1 MTFDRLFTPFTVAGM
16 ALRNRVVMLPMS
28 TGFIEPD
35 ETVGE
40 RFIRFYEARAEG
52 GAGLIIIPFTPMRD
66 GGHVEPGLFDDRFI
80 PATRRLTDRLHDA
93 GARVAAQLIL
103 SYFVIL
109 KGDTPEL
116 VGPSPV
122 VNRLFRTAP
131 RELTLDEIQLIVA
144 EFGRAARRAREGG
157 CDAVEV
163 LVAAGYILNRFLSP
177 ISNARTDAYGGSPEN
192 RMRIILDVVDRIRAE
207 AGEDFPVICRLNV
220 EEQMPGGL
228 TVTDAKPVLEA
239 LERHGVALINT
250 YTGWHESPIPTVAP
264 SLPKG
269 AFAHLSQQIK
279 ASCNLPVIASNRIN
293 DPATAEAI
301 LARGQ
306 ADLIG
311 MGRAL
316 IADPELPNKARDGR
330 EAEIT
335 PCLAC
340 SNCLAQIMSAL
351 YQTRPGAES
360 VRSLCSVNPLAGRE
374 WEPPPAAPARK
385 KRVFVLGAGP
395 GGMTAATVAAARG
408 HDVTVFDAAGA
419 PGGRLVAAALPPF
432 KEEIRNLIE
441 SQHVRARRAGVR
453 FRFDHPVDPGFVERE
468 KPDALVLATG
478 ADPLRLPVP
487 GVDGPNVVLA
497 EDVLTGRRPA
507 RGRVVVIGGGSVGC
521 ETAEFL
527 LERGVTDVTVLEML
541 GRMADNVVPTYRP
554 FFLGRLKAGGV
565 KFSTRTTVT
574 GITEG
579 GVNVAREG
587 GADFVPADTV
597 ILAAGYRADP
607 RKIEAFRQ
615 AAPEVHAVGD
625 CVQAR
630 AIQEAVEEGFAV
642 GAAL

>member
-1 MTFDRLFTPFTVAGM
+1 MTFDRLFSPFTVAGM

-35 ETVGE
+35 ETAGE

-52 GAGLIIIPFTPMRD
+52 GAGLILIPFTPMRD
-66 GGHVEPGLFDDRFI
+66 GGHVEPGLYDDRFI
-80 PATRRLTDRLHDA
+80 PSLRPLTDRLHAA
-93 GARVAAQLIL
+93 GAVAAAQLIL

-122 VNRLFRTAP
+122 VNRLLRAAP
-131 RELTLDEIQLIVA
+131 RELTTGEIQLIVG
-144 EFGRAARRAREGG
+144 EFGRAARRARDGG
-157 CDAVEV
+157 FDAVEV

-177 ISNARTDAYGGSPEN
+177 ISNTRTDAYGGSLEN
-192 RMRIILDVVDRIRAE
+192 RMRIILEAIDAIRAE
-207 AGEDFPVICRLNV
+207 AGRDFPVICRLNV
-220 EEQMPGGL
+220 EEQMPGGH
-228 TVTDAKPVLEA
+228 TIADMKPVLAA

-250 YTGWHESPIPTVAP
+250 YTGWHESPVPTVAP

-269 AFAHLSQQIK
+269 AFAHLSERIK

-301 LARGQ
+301 LAGGQ

-316 IADPELPNKARDGR
+316 IADPALPNKAREGR

-340 SNCLAQIMSAL
+340 SQCLAQIMSAL
-351 YQTRPGAES
+351 YQTRPGAGS
-360 VRSLCSVNPLAGRE
+360 IRSLCSVNPLAGRE

-385 KRVFVLGAGP
+385 RRVFVVGAGP
-395 GGMTAATVAAARG
+395 GGMTAAATAAARG

-432 KEEIRNLIE
+432 KEEIRTLIE
-441 SQHVRARRAGVR
+441 SQHVRARQAGVR
-453 FRFDHPVDPGFVERE
+453 FRFDHPVDPAFVERE

-487 GVDGPNVVLA
+487 GIDGPNVIPA
-497 EDVLTGRRPA
+497 EDVLTGRRA
-507 RGRVVVIGGGSVGC
+507 VRGRTVVIGGGSVGC

-527 LERGVTDVTVLEML
+527 LERGVKDVTILEML

-554 FFLGRLKAGGV
+554 FFLGRLKAGEV

-574 GITEG
+574 GITGG
-579 GVNVAREG
+579 GVNVEREG
-587 GADFVPADTV
+587 VAEVVPADTV

-607 RKIEAFRQ
+607 RKIEAFRR

-625 CVQAR
+625 CVRAR
-630 AIQEAVEEGFAV
+630 GIQEAVEEGFAV

>member
-1 MTFDRLFTPFTVAGM
+1 MTFDRLFAPFTVAGM

-35 ETVGE
+35 ETAGE

-52 GAGLIIIPFTPMRD
+52 GAGLILIPFTPMRD
-66 GGHVEPGLFDDRFI
+66 GGHVEPGLYDDRFV
-80 PATRRLTDRLHDA
+80 PSLRPLTDRLHAA
-93 GARVAAQLIL
+93 GAAAAAQLIL

-109 KGDTPEL
+109 EGDTPEL

-122 VNRLFRTAP
+122 VNRLLRAAP
-131 RELTLDEIQLIVA
+131 RELTTGEIALIVG
-144 EFGRAARRAREGG
+144 EFGRAARRARDGG
-157 CDAVEV
+157 FDAVEV

-177 ISNARTDAYGGSPEN
+177 ISNTRTDAYGGSLEN
-192 RMRIILDVVDRIRAE
+192 RMRIILEVIDAVRSE
-207 AGEDFPVICRLNV
+207 AGRDFPVICRLNV
-220 EEQMPGGL
+220 EEQMPGGH
-228 TVTDAKPVLEA
+228 TVADMKPVLEA

-250 YTGWHESPIPTVAP
+250 YTGWHESPVPTVAP
-264 SLPKG
+264 SVPKG
-269 AFAHLSQQIK
+269 AFAHLSERIK

-316 IADPELPNKARDGR
+316 IADPELPNKAREGR
-330 EAEIT
+330 TAEIV

-340 SNCLAQIMSAL
+340 SQCLAQIMSAL
-351 YQTRPGAES
+351 YRDRPGDGAP
-360 VRSLCSVNPLAGRE
+360 RSLCSVNPRAGRE
-374 WEPPPAAPARK
+374 WEPPPAPPARK
-385 KRVFVLGAGP
+385 KRVFVVGAGP
-395 GGMTAATVAAARG
+395 GGMTAAATAAARG

-441 SQHVRARRAGVR
+441 SQHVRAQQAGVR
-453 FRFDHPVDPGFVERE
+453 FRFGHPVDPGFVARE

-478 ADPLRLPVP
+478 ADPLCPPIP
-487 GVDGPNVVLA
+487 GLDGPNVIPA
-497 EDVLTGRRPA
+497 EDVLTGRRA
-507 RGRVVVIGGGSVGC
+507 ASGRTVVIGGGSVGC

-527 LERGVTDVTVLEML
+527 LERGVRDVTILEML

-554 FFLGRLKAGGV
+554 FLLGRLKAGGV
-565 KFSTRTTVT
+565 KLSTRTTVT
-574 GITEG
+574 GITGG
-579 GVNVAREG
+579 GVIVEREG
-587 GADFVPADTV
+587 VTEVVPADTV

-625 CVQAR
+625 CVRAR